1 MALLRSKRDVKE
13 LSIEVLTDE
22 VTKLLRLEI
31 EELYS
36 TLGGQLLAY
45 APPSRVAGIVS
56 FLSAIRSASEAKALY
71 ETLPLAPALTDWGK
85 GVRVIYEGLKQE
97 GMRYFNEISSEI
109 RKAVCVP
116 DILSLSDQLSLSTIQ
131 IVLMVVGAVLRL
143 PRELDPI
150 SATVTAILIKR
161 GLRNFCRSDTDSNDP
176 LP

>member
-1 MALLRSKRDVKE
+1 MALQGPKIDVKE
-13 LSIEVLTDE
+13 LSVEVLTDE
-22 VTKLLRLEI
+22 VTKLLRLESD
-31 EELYS
+31 ELYS

-56 FLSAIRSASEAKALY
+56 FLSAIRSASEEKALY
-71 ETLPLAPALTDWGK
+71 ETLPLTPALTDWGK
-85 GVRVIYEGLKQE
+85 GVRVIYEELKQD
-97 GMRYFNEISSEI
+97 GIRYVNEIAGEL

-150 SATVTAILIKR
+150 SATVTGILLKR
-161 GLRNFCRSDTDSNDP
+161 GLRNFCRPDTDSKDP